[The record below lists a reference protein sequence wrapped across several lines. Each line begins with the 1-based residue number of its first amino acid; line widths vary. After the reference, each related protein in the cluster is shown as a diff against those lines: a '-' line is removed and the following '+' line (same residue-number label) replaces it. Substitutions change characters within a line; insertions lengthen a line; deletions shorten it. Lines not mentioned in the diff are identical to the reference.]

1 MFLRPYTLKRNIVKS
16 GQQQQQQQQ
25 QQGQEEQPKEGDIEA
40 GIVGSGAESAEI
52 TRTGDV
58 DAKDDGG
65 DGKGQRGV
73 PPAASNESNTSRKSI
88 EKSRLPE
95 EDDGATA
102 NGRDSLGVKDKES
115 KEDGETIV

>member
-1 MFLRPYTLKRNIVKS
+1 M
-16 GQQQQQQQQ
+16 
-25 QQGQEEQPKEGDIEA
+25 
-40 GIVGSGAESAEI
+40 
-52 TRTGDV
+52 
-58 DAKDDGG
+58 DAKVDGG

-73 PPAASNESNTSRKSI
+73 PPAVSNESNRLRKSI

-102 NGRDSLGVKDKES
+102 NGRDSLGVREKD

>member
-25 QQGQEEQPKEGDIEA
+25 QGQGQEEQPKEGDIEA
-40 GIVGSGAESAEI
+40 GIVGSGAEGAGI

-73 PPAASNESNTSRKSI
+73 PPAASNESNIQRKSI

-95 EDDGATA
+95 DDGATA
-102 NGRDSLGVKDKES
+102 SGKDSLGVKDKES